1 MFKRWKERIIWRTL
15 VLCFVP
21 LATISSQEEPKTA
34 KKPQAIEVQ
43 IEVTDLHDGKAIN
56 NVDVLVRWGE
66 SKSDCAPGT
75 TDSRGIAKMQHVPR
89 GMVTIRLMAKAYK
102 PFAQQF
108 DLKTKEQPIKIEL
121 EKEIPPPAD

>member
-1 MFKRWKERIIWRTL
+1 MFKQRKKRIIWRTL
-15 VLCFVP
+15 ILWFLP
-21 LATISSQEEPKTA
+21 LTIISSQEEPKTA

-43 IEVTDLHDGKAIN
+43 IEVTDLDDGKAIN
-56 NVDVLVRWGE
+56 NVDVLVKWGE
-66 SKSDCAPGT
+66 SKSDSAPGT

-121 EKEIPPPAD
+121 EKEVHPPAD